1 MIKAIRRR
9 FWMVLHGRTGYTGL
23 PLAFKGLLILG
34 VVAIAVL
41 LAYSTQKMVREL
53 KASEARLANAY
64 AGQWKRAA
72 ESTDPGEI
80 AYLFDEIISKSDFP
94 IVVTDPK
101 GNPLYWRG
109 LSGIDERD
117 TTLATRRRIIALM
130 ARMSAEYPPV
140 PIVYEGITLYEL
152 HYGNFELIRAASR
165 FPYIMLG
172 LTTLILVI
180 AYVSFSN
187 IKRAEQRY
195 IWVGMAKETAHQLGT
210 PLMSMLGW
218 LEKLQEQFASSGPE
232 SAGAATDDVGYVLS
246 RMRADVA
253 RLNRVAQRFS
263 KIGSDPDRKVQQV
276 EPVLQDVA
284 GYFRERLPF
293 QGRGVQISLDSE
305 PAPPVPINPELVAWV
320 LENLVKNALESV
332 DSKTGTIAIRSAPHP
347 HGGVRITVTDNGRGI
362 PSKQQQKIFHPGFT
376 TKKRGWGL
384 GLTLARRIVM
394 EYHGGDLY
402 LDESVPN
409 QSTRFVIELPG

>member
-1 MIKAIRRR
+1 M
-9 FWMVLHGRTGYTGL
+9 
-23 PLAFKGLLILG
+23 AFKGLLILG

-80 AYLFDEIISKSDFP
+80 GYLFDQIISKSDFP
-94 IVVTDPK
+94 IVVTDPDGK
-101 GNPLYWRG
+101 PLYWRG
-109 LSGIDERD
+109 LKDIDERD
-117 TTLATRRRIIALM
+117 TTAASRQKIISLM
-130 ARMSAEYPPV
+130 DQMSTEYPPV
-140 PIVYEGITLYEL
+140 PIVYEGRTLYDL

-195 IWVGMAKETAHQLGT
+195 IWVGMAKETAHQMGT
-210 PLMSMLGW
+210 PLMSLLGW
-218 LEKLQEQFASSGPE
+218 LEKLQEQCVPPGQESSE
-232 SAGAATDDVGYVLS
+232 SADDIGYVLT

-263 KIGSDPDRKVQQV
+263 KIGSDPDRKPQQV
-276 EPVLQDVA
+276 EAVVEEVVA
-284 GYFRERLPF
+284 YFRERLPL
-293 QGRGVQISLDSE
+293 QGRGVRITLDTE
-305 PAPPVPINPELVAWV
+305 PAPPAAINPELVAWV
-320 LENLVKNALESV
+320 LENLIKNAMESV
-332 DSKTGTIAIRSAPHP
+332 DAKTGTIAVRCGPNP
-347 HGGVRITVTDNGRGI
+347 RGGVRISVTDNGRGI
-362 PSKQQQKIFHPGFT
+362 PGKQQQRIFHPGFT

-409 QSTRFVIELPG
+409 QATRFIVELPA